1 MAPLSK
7 IYSSMC
13 RQEFSRRILERMA
26 GSSDGCLSLN
36 EVFSP
41 DLNPEKRWYALNS
54 TLCGCKP
61 SIFCS
66 TVSAKTFADE
76 YKLVNLEDLRGE
88 DGAQA
93 SFRWFCSYRS
103 SKKVYVASAFGL
115 LLGILRLKSW
125 SRCEFIKS
133 EYFTSAVSSLNSRG
147 FGGVEDASEKLARL
161 QSQVMAL
168 NAQLSSRA
176 QSSDL
181 PTPPATPS
189 QPKSKSPPNCEN
201 PPFYDSLPTQSLDD
215 SKPRKKKRSIA
226 QLKVDDDLSPSSKR
240 KKV

>member
-7 IYSSMC
+7 IYSLMC

-76 YKLVNLEDLRGE
+76 YKVVSGE
-88 DGAQA
+88 DRAQA
-93 SFRWFCSYRS
+93 SFRWFCSHRTS
-103 SKKVYVASAFGL
+103 QKVYVASAFGL
-115 LLGILRLKSW
+115 
-125 SRCEFIKS
+125 
-133 EYFTSAVSSLNSRG
+133 
-147 FGGVEDASEKLARL
+147 
-161 QSQVMAL
+161 
-168 NAQLSSRA
+168 
-176 QSSDL
+176 
-181 PTPPATPS
+181 
-189 QPKSKSPPNCEN
+189 
-201 PPFYDSLPTQSLDD
+201 
-215 SKPRKKKRSIA
+215 
-226 QLKVDDDLSPSSKR
+226 
-240 KKV
+240 

>member
-1 MAPLSK
+1 MALLSK

-26 GSSDGCLSLN
+26 GGSDGCLSLN

-76 YKLVNLEDLRGE
+76 YKLVNLEDLCGE

-93 SFRWFCSYRS
+93 SFC
-103 SKKVYVASAFGL
+103 
-115 LLGILRLKSW
+115 
-125 SRCEFIKS
+125 
-133 EYFTSAVSSLNSRG
+133 
-147 FGGVEDASEKLARL
+147 
-161 QSQVMAL
+161 
-168 NAQLSSRA
+168 
-176 QSSDL
+176 
-181 PTPPATPS
+181 
-189 QPKSKSPPNCEN
+189 
-201 PPFYDSLPTQSLDD
+201 
-215 SKPRKKKRSIA
+215 
-226 QLKVDDDLSPSSKR
+226 
-240 KKV
+240 